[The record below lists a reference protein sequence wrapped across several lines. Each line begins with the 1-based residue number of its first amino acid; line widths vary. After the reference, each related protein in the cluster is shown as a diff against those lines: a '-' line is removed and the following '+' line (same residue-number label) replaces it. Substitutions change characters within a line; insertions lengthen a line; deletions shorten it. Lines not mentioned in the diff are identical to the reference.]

1 MDNEKG
7 PYQSAIDRFSALL
20 KELEQAA
27 EHAIVEWSE
36 RDAIEAQRR
45 IDRISARIRDIVH
58 QLSERR

>member
-58 QLSERR
+58 RLSERR